1 MKSDGFGHSMQAK
14 GVKFVEG
21 SDDRARSVLL
31 IVIARTTDVGVQDRR
46 AVIGALLRGTPIEA
60 VVED

>member
-1 MKSDGFGHSMQAK
+1 MQAK
-14 GVKFVEG
+14 GVKLVEG

-31 IVIARTTDVGVQDRR
+31 IVIARTTDVGVQGRR